1 MIPGRLLIIDDNKD
15 LLEFLRD
22 FFRKNGFDV
31 LLALTALDGIEKFRS
46 FLPDV
51 VITDMRL
58 PDKPGN
64 WVVKE
69 IKTIKKKTPVII
81 ITGYSD
87 HHLIVEAM
95 ENGATELLKKPFKQK
110 DLKYLLSKI
119 EILLKR
125 IHVDMSSRFVN
136 WEKRHYRIDNDI
148 HVVPIVVDYLF
159 DRVDYLC
166 ENDSFLRIGLQ
177 EVLINAIEHGNL
189 QISYSDKQKMLDSGD
204 YNKLLLQRAKQ
215 EPFAGKFVDIK
226 VFSTPQYLKIIVEDM
241 GNGFDLSELPNL
253 GDPENFFKESGKGIL
268 MAINAFDQVQYNEI
282 GNTVSLIKYSD
293 YSDKPVI
300 FNEREN
306 FEIFEKY
313 AQYTKLKDE
322 FELEL
327 NLAAE
332 FQNTFLPNPEK
343 VKNLN
348 GIYCDYIYIPL
359 LKVSGDFVD
368 ISELEEN
375 IYGFFISDI
384 SGHGVAAALISS
396 MLKVFFSL
404 YAKDVLSPQL
414 LFEILNQEF
423 YSYLNA
429 GEYFTSFYGIYFQE
443 ERRFVYTNANHPA
456 PLLLKK
462 GKDKVEA
469 LSSEG
474 FFVGVFKDTSYEEQ
488 EVYLSEGDRILF
500 FTDGIIEAK
509 NRSGEEF
516 GLQRLTRIFLEER
529 DTYASD
535 LIHIIKNNVN
545 RFCENKVEDDITI
558 AILEIRS

>member
-31 LLALTALDGIEKFRS
+31 LLALTASDGIDKFKS
-46 FLPDV
+46 FMPDV

-69 IKTIKKKTPVII
+69 VKSVNKKTPVII

-125 IHVDMSSRFVN
+125 IHVDLSSRFVL
-136 WEKRHYRIDNDI
+136 WEKRHYRIPNDI
-148 HVVPIVVDYLF
+148 HVVPNVVDYLF

-189 QISYSDKQKMLDSGD
+189 EISYSDKQKMLDGGD
-204 YNKLLLQRAKQ
+204 YNQLLAVRATQDRYK
-215 EPFAGKFVDIK
+215 EKYVDIK
-226 VFSTPQYLKIIVEDM
+226 IFSTPQYLKVIVEDM
-241 GNGFDLSELPNL
+241 GNGFDLSALPNL

-268 MAINAFDQVQYNEI
+268 MAINAFDQVQYNDV
-282 GNTVSLIKYSD
+282 GNAVTLIKYSD
-293 YSDKPVI
+293 FSEKPVQ
-300 FNEREN
+300 FDDRER
-306 FEIFEKY
+306 FDIFEKFD
-313 AQYTKLKDE
+313 QYSRLKDE

-332 FQNTFLPNPEK
+332 FQNTFLPEQEK
-343 VKNLN
+343 LKNLN
-348 GIYCDYIYIPL
+348 GVYCDYIYIPL

-443 ERRFVYTNANHPA
+443 EKRFVYTNANHPA

-462 GKDKVEA
+462 GRNDVEL

-474 FFVGVFKDTSYEEQ
+474 FFVGVFKDTAYEEK
-488 EVYLSEGDRILF
+488 EVFLQDGDRILF
-500 FTDGIIEAK
+500 FTDGIVEAK
-509 NRSGEEF
+509 NRNGEEF
-516 GLQRLTRIFLEER
+516 GLQRLTKIFVEER

-545 RFCENKVEDDITI
+545 RFCENRIEDDITL
-558 AILEIRS
+558 AIMEIRS

>member
-31 LLALTALDGIEKFRS
+31 LLALTAMDGVEKFKS
-46 FLPDV
+46 FMPDV

-69 IKTIKKKTPVII
+69 VKSVNKKTPVII

-125 IHVDMSSRFVN
+125 LHVDLSSRFVC
-136 WEKRHYRIDNDI
+136 WEKRHYQIENDI
-148 HVVPIVVDYLF
+148 HVVPILVDYLF

-177 EVLINAIEHGNL
+177 EILINAIEHGNL
-189 QISYSDKQKMLDSGD
+189 EISYSDKQKMLDSGD
-204 YNKLLLQRAKQ
+204 YNQMLMERAK
-215 EPFAGKFVDIK
+215 EETYRHKRVDIK
-226 VFSTPQYLKIIVEDM
+226 VFSTPQYLKVIVEDM
-241 GNGFDLSELPNL
+241 GNGFDMSALPNL
-253 GDPENFFKESGKGIL
+253 GDPENFFRESGKGIL
-268 MAINAFDQVQYNEI
+268 MAINAFDRVQYNDI
-282 GNTVSLIKYSD
+282 GNVVTLVKQSD
-293 YSDKPVI
+293 FSEKAVVYD
-300 FNEREN
+300 ERER
-306 FEIFEKY
+306 FDIFEKY
-313 AQYTKLKDE
+313 TQYIKLKDE

-332 FQNTFLPNPEK
+332 FQNTFLPDREK
-343 VKNLN
+343 IKNLN
-348 GIYCDYIYIPL
+348 GVYCDYIYIPL

-443 ERRFVYTNANHPA
+443 EKRFVYTNANHPP

-462 GKDKVEA
+462 GKETVES

-474 FFVGVFKDTSYEEQ
+474 FFVGVFKDTVYEEQ
-488 EVYLSEGDRILF
+488 EVFLDEGDRILF
-500 FTDGIIEAK
+500 FTDGILEAK

-516 GLQRLTRIFLEER
+516 GLQRLTRIFIEER
-529 DTYASD
+529 NTYASD
-535 LIHIIKNNVN
+535 LIYIIKNSVN
-545 RFCENKVEDDITI
+545 RFCENIVEDDITI
-558 AILEIRS
+558 AIMEIRS

>member
-31 LLALTALDGIEKFRS
+31 LLALTASDGIDKFKS
-46 FLPDV
+46 FMPDV

-69 IKTIKKKTPVII
+69 VKSVNKKTPVII

-125 IHVDMSSRFVN
+125 IHVDLSSRFVL
-136 WEKRHYRIDNDI
+136 WEKRHYRIPNDI
-148 HVVPIVVDYLF
+148 HVVPNVVDYLF

-189 QISYSDKQKMLDSGD
+189 EISYSDKQKMLDGGD
-204 YNKLLLQRAKQ
+204 YNQLLAVRATQDRYK
-215 EPFAGKFVDIK
+215 EKYVDIK
-226 VFSTPQYLKIIVEDM
+226 IFSTPQYLKVIVEDM
-241 GNGFDLSELPNL
+241 GNGFDLSALPNL

-268 MAINAFDQVQYNEI
+268 MAINAFDQVQYNDV
-282 GNTVSLIKYSD
+282 GNAVTLIKYSD
-293 YSDKPVI
+293 FSEKPVQ
-300 FNEREN
+300 FDDRER
-306 FEIFEKY
+306 FDIFEKFD
-313 AQYTKLKDE
+313 QYSRLKDE

-332 FQNTFLPNPEK
+332 FQNTFLPEQEK
-343 VKNLN
+343 LKNLN
-348 GIYCDYIYIPL
+348 GVYCDYIYIPL

-443 ERRFVYTNANHPA
+443 EKRFVYTNANHPA

-462 GKDKVEA
+462 GRNDVE
-469 LSSEG
+469 LQSSEG
-474 FFVGVFKDTSYEEQ
+474 FFVGVFKDTAYEEK
-488 EVYLSEGDRILF
+488 EVFLQDGDRILF
-500 FTDGIIEAK
+500 FTDGIVEAK
-509 NRSGEEF
+509 NRNGEEF
-516 GLQRLTRIFLEER
+516 GLQRLTKIFVEER

-545 RFCENKVEDDITI
+545 RFCENRIEDDITL
-558 AILEIRS
+558 AIMEIRS

>member
-31 LLALTALDGIEKFRS
+31 LLALTATDGIEKFRS
-46 FLPDV
+46 FMPDL

-58 PDKPGN
+58 PDKAGN

-69 IKTIKKKTPVII
+69 VKSVNKKTPVII

-125 IHVDMSSRFVN
+125 LHVDLSSQFVC
-136 WEKRHYRIDNDI
+136 WEKRHYEIENDI

-159 DRVDYLC
+159 DRVDYIC

-177 EVLINAIEHGNL
+177 EILINAIEHGNL
-189 QISYSDKQKMLDSGD
+189 EISYAEKQKMLDSGD
-204 YNKLLLQRAKQ
+204 YNQMLMERAKLDRFN
-215 EPFAGKFVDIK
+215 EKKVELK
-226 VFSTPQYLKIIVEDM
+226 VFSTPQYLKIMVEDM
-241 GNGFDLSELPNL
+241 GNGFDLSALPNL

-268 MAINAFDQVQYNEI
+268 MAVNAFDQVQYNDT
-282 GNTVSLIKYSD
+282 GNVVTLLKYSEF
-293 YSDKPVI
+293 SEKPTS
-300 FNEREN
+300 FDGREQ
-306 FEIFEKY
+306 FDIFEKY
-313 AQYTKLKDE
+313 TQYTKLKDE

-332 FQNTFLPNPEK
+332 FQNTFLPDREK
-343 VKNLN
+343 IKNFN
-348 GIYCDYIYIPL
+348 GVYCDYIYIPL

-368 ISELEEN
+368 ISQLEEN

-443 ERRFVYTNANHPA
+443 EKRFVFTNANHPP
-456 PLLLKK
+456 PLLLRK
-462 GKDKVEA
+462 GSKTLEP

-474 FFVGVFKDTSYEEQ
+474 FFVGVFKDSSYEEQ
-488 EVYLSEGDRILF
+488 EIFLEEGDRILF

-509 NRSGEEF
+509 NRNGEEF
-516 GLQRLTRIFLEER
+516 GLKRVTQIFLEEQG
-529 DTYASD
+529 TYASD
-535 LIHIIKNNVN
+535 LIHIIKNSVN
-545 RFCENKVEDDITI
+545 RFCENNVEDDITI
-558 AILEIRS
+558 AIMEIRA

>member
-31 LLALTALDGIEKFRS
+31 LLALTASDGIDKFKS
-46 FLPDV
+46 FMPDV

-69 IKTIKKKTPVII
+69 VKSVNKKTPVII

-125 IHVDMSSRFVN
+125 IQVDLSSRFVL
-136 WEKRHYRIDNDI
+136 WEKRHYRIPNDI
-148 HVVPIVVDYLF
+148 HVVPNVVDYLF

-189 QISYSDKQKMLDSGD
+189 EISYSDKQKMLDGGD
-204 YNKLLLQRAKQ
+204 YNQLLAVRATQDRYKD
-215 EPFAGKFVDIK
+215 KYVDIK
-226 VFSTPQYLKIIVEDM
+226 IFSTPQYLKVIVEDM
-241 GNGFDLSELPNL
+241 GNGFDLSALPNL

-268 MAINAFDQVQYNEI
+268 MAINAFDQIQYNDV
-282 GNTVSLIKYSD
+282 GNAVTLIKYSD
-293 YSDKPVI
+293 FSEKPVQ
-300 FNEREN
+300 FDDRER
-306 FEIFEKY
+306 FDIFEKFD
-313 AQYTKLKDE
+313 QYSRLKDE

-332 FQNTFLPNPEK
+332 FQNTFLPEQEK
-343 VKNLN
+343 LKNLN
-348 GIYCDYIYIPL
+348 GVYCDYIYIPL

-443 ERRFVYTNANHPA
+443 EKRFVYTNANHPA

-462 GKDKVEA
+462 GRNDVEL

-474 FFVGVFKDTSYEEQ
+474 FFVGVFKDTAYEEK
-488 EVYLSEGDRILF
+488 EVFLQDGDRILF
-500 FTDGIIEAK
+500 FTDGIVEAK
-509 NRSGEEF
+509 NRNGEEF
-516 GLQRLTRIFLEER
+516 GLQRLTKIFVEER

-535 LIHIIKNNVN
+535 LIHIIKNNVS
-545 RFCENKVEDDITI
+545 RFCENRIEDDITL
-558 AILEIRS
+558 AIMEIRS

>member
-31 LLALTALDGIEKFRS
+31 LLALTAMDGMEKFRS
-46 FLPDV
+46 FMPDV

-64 WVVKE
+64 WVVRE
-69 IKTIKKKTPVII
+69 IKAVNRKTPVII

-125 IHVDMSSRFVN
+125 LHVDMSSRFVR
-136 WEKRHYRIDNDI
+136 WEKRHYQIENDI
-148 HVVPIVVDYLF
+148 HTVPIVVDYLF

-189 QISYSDKQKMLDSGD
+189 QISYEDKQRMLDGGD

-215 EPFAGKFVDIK
+215 EPFAGKYVDIK

-241 GNGFDLSELPNL
+241 GNGFDLSALPNL

-268 MAINAFDQVQYNEI
+268 MAINAFDQVQYNEV
-282 GNTVSLIKYSD
+282 GNAVTLVKYSD
-293 YSDKPVI
+293 YSDKPVV

-332 FQNTFLPNPEK
+332 FQNTFLPDAAK
-343 VKNLN
+343 VKSFN

-456 PLLLKK
+456 PLLLRR
-462 GKDKVEA
+462 GSETVEP

-488 EVYLSEGDRILF
+488 EVHLSQGDRILF
-500 FTDGIIEAK
+500 FTDGIVEAK
-509 NRSGEEF
+509 SPSREEF

-529 DTYASD
+529 ETYASD
-535 LIHIIKNNVN
+535 LINIIKNKVN

-558 AILEIRS
+558 AILEIR